1 MRAGG
6 FIRPQEAFSS
16 GPRKLLAAA
25 CQPLV
30 VFGVAMVLSVAAV
43 EPLFAQTAETGSTQD
58 DATLV
63 LPQVYGPPELMSAPP
78 VGSSGSDS
86 KPCAG
91 NAIDCTPDPLAE
103 NESSGAE
110 PGTEASRRAPNFV
123 ADVGSLQ
130 DYEAEQA
137 DAGAGLV
144 GIPPVVGSSV
154 GIVPL
159 STLPP
164 LTAFPAAP
172 GPMNPLNPSV
182 GFPPYGTFANPWA
195 APPMNS
201 LTMAPG
207 TGVGG
212 SPFGATSGMMFM
224 PAP

>member
-1 MRAGG
+1 MHAGG
-6 FIRPQEAFSS
+6 FIRPKEAFSS
-16 GPRKLLAAA
+16 GPGKLLAAA
-25 CQPLV
+25 CLPLI
-30 VFGVAMVLSVAAV
+30 VFGVAIVLSVAAI

-63 LPQVYGPPELMSAPP
+63 LPQVYGPPEVMSAPPP

-86 KPCAG
+86 KPCVG

-103 NESSGAE
+103 NESSRAE
-110 PGTEASRRAPNFV
+110 PNLA

-144 GIPPVVGSSV
+144 GIPPVVGSAV
-154 GIVPL
+154 GVVPL
-159 STLPP
+159 SPLPP
-164 LTAFPAAP
+164 LTGFPAAP
-172 GPMNPLNPSV
+172 GPMNPAV

-207 TGVGG
+207 TGFGG
-212 SPFGATSGMMFM
+212 SPIGATSGMMFM